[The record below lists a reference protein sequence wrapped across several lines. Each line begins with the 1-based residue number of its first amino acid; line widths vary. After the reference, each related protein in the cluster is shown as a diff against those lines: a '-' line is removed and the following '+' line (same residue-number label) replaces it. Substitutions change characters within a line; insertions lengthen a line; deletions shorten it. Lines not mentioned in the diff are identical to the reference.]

1 MKRFLKKKEEQSVPT
16 DSNSNNTTVVTE
28 TSKRMATEIAEELV
42 RDNAE
47 AGVPAI
53 EPVEEDRR
61 DARQRDTVTNK
72 IAQLTHRQL
81 YAYLADR
88 LSENMLREATIKR
101 RQILEELRTASRAE
115 LLDIIDN
122 LLVVIETLLRIIE
135 LSLTGLIGKREESI
149 IRSIKESLGR
159 SGGTS
164 ATNEVALDGGYLDL

>member
-16 DSNSNNTTVVTE
+16 DSNSNNTLVTE
-28 TSKRMATEIAEELV
+28 TNKRMATEIAEELV

-53 EPVEEDRR
+53 EPVEEDRK
-61 DARQRDTVTNK
+61 DNRQRGSVANK

-81 YAYLADR
+81 YTYLADR
-88 LSENMLREATIKR
+88 LSENMLRDTVIRR

-135 LSLTGLIGKREESI
+135 LSLTGLIGKREEGI
-149 IRSIKESLGR
+149 IRSIRESLGR
-159 SGGTS
+159 SGGAS